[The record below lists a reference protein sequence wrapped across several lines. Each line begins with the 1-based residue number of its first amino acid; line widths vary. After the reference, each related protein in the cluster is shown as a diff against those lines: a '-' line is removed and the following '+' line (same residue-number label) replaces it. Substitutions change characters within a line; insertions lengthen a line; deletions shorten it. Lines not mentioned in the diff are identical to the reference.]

1 MITDVISSQIF
12 LYTLKSHVAT
22 TAKSLVSTQLKTR
35 LQQMKRL
42 TNKKKMIQVIF
53 CFTIFVLFLEA
64 DWVYEGSKADAI
76 KLFLW

>member
-1 MITDVISSQIF
+1 MISDVISSQIF

-42 TNKKKMIQVIF
+42 TNKKKILF
-53 CFTIFVLFLEA
+53 CFTIFVLFLET